1 MRQPRFLL
9 IRKAGGATAYTLP
22 AGSGTYSLTG
32 TASDLLAARSLT
44 AATDSYSVSGT
55 DATLTYSSLTAYDLT
70 AGSGSYS
77 ISGTAAELIHCDNV
91 NVLTY
96 SEAFD
101 NAYWADDANTPGLTS
116 GQSDPLGGTNAY
128 IADDNSATAVSA
140 LKINAVTTTSSEY
153 WTLSVFLKKDASPTA
168 YPAILWGQATNYRGI
183 VVDPTDGSF
192 VNVSFTSS
200 GTTGSVESY
209 DANFWRVSVS
219 GVSDFTS
226 QGVWIY
232 PAYNED
238 GSDTSAANSK
248 GSNVFFGAQ
257 FEQCIAATTYK
268 STESTAYSLTSDSG
282 SYSVSGT
289 AAELLADRTLAAD
302 TTSYALTGTAVAL
315 NYGRILQATTAGYS
329 LTGTASALLAA
340 RNLAAG
346 TDSYSISGTDVTLTY
361 SALTAYNLTADT
373 GSYSITGTAVD
384 LLTARSL
391 LAGTE
396 AYSVSGTAAGLTYTP
411 LGAYNLTCDS
421 GSYSVSGNATT
432 FTKTSQLAANSSN
445 YSIAGTDL
453 GLSYG
458 YTLEATAG
466 SYSLSGTAASLIAT
480 RLLSADTDSYI
491 FSGTAAGLTYSAAPI
506 EPTPECRTLVVQ
518 SEARTVTVEA
528 EILDAYVIDP
538 DTGYSLVDP
547 GTGAYLIS
555 SYIMNRRLLVAAE
568 NRTVNAEI
576 AC

>member
-32 TASDLLAARSLT
+32 TASDLLAARSLTATTSSYSLTGTAADFQHGYSLDAATAGYTLTGTASALLAARQLT

-128 IADDNSATAVSA
+128 IADDNSATADSA

-168 YPAILWGQATNYRGI
+168 YPAIVWGQATNYRGI

-219 GVSDFTS
+219 GV
-226 QGVWIY
+226 
-232 PAYNED
+232 
-238 GSDTSAANSK
+238 
-248 GSNVFFGAQ
+248 
-257 FEQCIAATTYK
+257 
-268 STESTAYSLTSDSG
+268 
-282 SYSVSGT
+282 
-289 AAELLADRTLAAD
+289 
-302 TTSYALTGTAVAL
+302 
-315 NYGRILQATTAGYS
+315 
-329 LTGTASALLAA
+329 
-340 RNLAAG
+340 
-346 TDSYSISGTDVTLTY
+346 
-361 SALTAYNLTADT
+361 
-373 GSYSITGTAVD
+373 
-384 LLTARSL
+384 
-391 LAGTE
+391 
-396 AYSVSGTAAGLTYTP
+396 
-411 LGAYNLTCDS
+411 
-421 GSYSVSGNATT
+421 
-432 FTKTSQLAANSSN
+432 
-445 YSIAGTDL
+445 
-453 GLSYG
+453 
-458 YTLEATAG
+458 
-466 SYSLSGTAASLIAT
+466 
-480 RLLSADTDSYI
+480 
-491 FSGTAAGLTYSAAPI
+491 
-506 EPTPECRTLVVQ
+506 
-518 SEARTVTVEA
+518 
-528 EILDAYVIDP
+528 
-538 DTGYSLVDP
+538 
-547 GTGAYLIS
+547 
-555 SYIMNRRLLVAAE
+555 
-568 NRTVNAEI
+568 
-576 AC
+576 